1 MYQAKNRKNMVV
13 TAGTEQEASTQSQEL
28 EDQENIKQQILI
40 VDDSELNRE
49 ILSEMLHSDFR
60 ILEAENGETV
70 CCHAGAVRHWNCADP
85 TGYRHAGH
93 ERI

>member
-1 MYQAKNRKNMVV
+1 MVV

-60 ILEAENGETV
+60 ILEAENGEQCVATLEQY
-70 CCHAGAVRHWNCADP
+70 G
-85 TGYRHAGH
+85 TGIALILLDIVMPGMNG
-93 ERI
+93 I

>member
-1 MYQAKNRKNMVV
+1 MLNGTETVDDAAIRADKLMYQAKNRKNMVV

-49 ILSEMLHSDFR
+49 ILSEMLASGSHS
-60 ILEAENGETV
+60 
-70 CCHAGAVRHWNCADP
+70 
-85 TGYRHAGH
+85 
-93 ERI
+93 